1 MLLPAAAG
9 GVCAGHKELHSWYK
23 SYLLLPQLLFE
34 VETRAEALQEQRTQ
48 NVRLQQ
54 DYQALMSTHKASI
67 SSTRQLQLEV
77 QTLKAEVQAR
87 EEERR

>member
-1 MLLPAAAG
+1 M
-9 GVCAGHKELHSWYK
+9 
-23 SYLLLPQLLFE
+23 
-34 VETRAEALQEQRTQ
+34 
-48 NVRLQQ
+48 RLQQ

-67 SSTRQLQLEV
+67 RSTRQLQLEV

>member
-1 MLLPAAAG
+1 M
-9 GVCAGHKELHSWYK
+9 
-23 SYLLLPQLLFE
+23 
-34 VETRAEALQEQRTQ
+34 ETRAEALQEQRTQ